1 MVSSDHE
8 AGKKKSKDLKETD
21 LYQPIKAFLQGQGY
35 TVKAEIQDC
44 DVVGVRGD
52 EAPVIIELKTG
63 LTIALLLQGVDRQAI
78 TDAVYIAMPRGKGK
92 AFLARAKDARKLCLR
107 LGLGLISVRLPDGT
121 IEVHCDP
128 APYQPRK
135 IAKRKVALLKEFQ
148 KRVGDPN
155 TGGQVGRMVMT
166 AYRQDVLRILNFIAL
181 NGPSRPRDVAAA
193 LAIVKAPSVLSI
205 DYYGWFYRVERGVY
219 DLSDVGQQAVV
230 ENHEFIKTL

>member
-1 MVSSDHE
+1 MIV
-8 AGKKKSKDLKETD
+8 
-21 LYQPIKAFLQGQGY
+21 
-35 TVKAEIQDC
+35 
-44 DVVGVRGD
+44 
-52 EAPVIIELKTG
+52 ELKTG